1 MKFVENKL
9 QANVT
14 RIKMYNI
21 VQNGHIFKYALFFSS
36 SEKGSASL

>member
-21 VQNGHIFKYALFFSS
+21 VQNGHIFKYPLFFSS